1 MLPNGNCLFRSLSK
15 SLFALSSGHLIVR
28 KLLVD
33 FIASNSRMLG
43 GLCNGSLEC
52 KQMRKPG
59 TFGTQAELQAASS
72 LLQVPV
78 YLFQRPNDSRE
89 WEWMVYTPQSK
100 VRMHFDACPGIATLQ
115 PPSTFDI
122 ELLYHAAHFDVIT
135 SSDPT
140 VMLPFPHLPRA
151 NNSDFVDL
159 SS

>member
-1 MLPNGNCLFRSLSK
+1 M
-15 SLFALSSGHLIVR
+15 A
-28 KLLVD
+28 
-33 FIASNSRMLG
+33 
-43 GLCNGSLEC
+43 
-52 KQMRKPG
+52 KPG

-78 YLFQRPNDSRE
+78 YIFQKPNDSRE

-100 VRMHFDACPGIATLQ
+100 NFDACPGIATLQ

-140 VMLPFPHLPRA
+140 AMLPFPRLPRP
-151 NNSDFVDL
+151 NNSDFIDL